1 MMTLLPGIDRDPV
14 EIPSLAKQ
22 ESSVRHLQLLYTI
35 VAGLALSDAI
45 GALFGEQA
53 ADDASAWQLLPLLIA
68 FVVTLI
74 PFFHAA
80 LRHLDDA
87 YLIDPTAH
95 QVKRG
100 ALAADFLFLFFE
112 GCLLFALAHRLEA
125 ERVFLGLFSVLLVV
139 DIVWAITFHLAS
151 PSSRRKAAELQLLF
165 LSRKQNLVFQL
176 KWAANNLVFLLI
188 VGLFV
193 LVDHQFLH
201 LGPAGTRIVIM
212 LVAIAR
218 AASDYAVSWPFYFPP
233 PSDGEDRTGG
243 WPEREGRVVV
253 VEGRRPSK
261 N

>member
-139 DIVWAITFHLAS
+139 DIVGPSPFIWRLPRLAGKRRNCSSCFSLAS
-151 PSSRRKAAELQLLF
+151 RTWSFNSS
-165 LSRKQNLVFQL
+165 
-176 KWAANNLVFLLI
+176 
-188 VGLFV
+188 
-193 LVDHQFLH
+193 
-201 LGPAGTRIVIM
+201 GPPTT
-212 LVAIAR
+212 
-218 AASDYAVSWPFYFPP
+218 SS
-233 PSDGEDRTGG
+233 SC
-243 WPEREGRVVV
+243 
-253 VEGRRPSK
+253 
-261 N
+261 